1 MFGAVLM
8 FAMLPFLRRV
18 CALFALIA
26 LAACT
31 DANVLEDKPVD
42 LGDFQL
48 GHNIVVTEGM
58 KQGPF
63 SRKATEEEVQTA
75 VVKAID
81 QRFGAKDGDRLYH
94 LGLKVDD
101 YALALPGVPLVF
113 TPQSILVISANVWD
127 DAKGVKLNEETKLIT
142 VFEGFSGSTLVG
154 SGLTRRKPVQLATL
168 SANAARAIERWL
180 LENGEWFGI
189 DPSLIPEPEEED
201 ALAKLAA
208 AKKTAAET
216 APEAN

>member
-94 LGLKVDD
+94 LGLKVDA

-113 TPQSILVISANVWD
+113 TPQS
-127 DAKGVKLNEETKLIT
+127 IT